1 MAKSLNKV
9 QLIGNLTRDPELR
22 YTPTGKAVCSF
33 SIATNRNWTTED
45 GEKHEEVEYHRIV
58 AWGKLS
64 ELCSQ
69 YLAKGRKVYVEGRL
83 TTRTWTSQDGQ
94 QKNATEI
101 IIEDMVLLD
110 SRRPEDAGE
119 VESQG
124 VNSSSQ
130 VVSEEI
136 KNDKT
141 NLSKSKVELKE
152 GKVAPSRN
160 EDVVPD
166 DIPF

>member
-64 ELCSQ
+64 ELCSK